1 MAETTQVDPMEAL
14 AKIMAQMN
22 EQQGANFLEAI
33 KELKKPTEREQRKL
47 DEEDAK
53 IARAQKERL
62 EMGRAEVHRKEMN
75 ARSCGGHVRVHP
87 GTGVTRHL
95 WRAQVHMPAGREPY
109 IMPTCMNCQTQVG
122 PIPASMEMIRNGV
135 SLENYPAL
143 TEEALRKWAEQYKA

>member
-1 MAETTQVDPMEAL
+1 MAEQTVDPMEAL
-14 AKIMAQMN
+14 KVILAQLT
-22 EQQGANFLEAI
+22 ANQTTQMMDFA
-33 KELKKPTEREQRKL
+33 KELKKPSEREQRNL

-62 EMGRAEVHRKEMN
+62 EMGRAEVQRKEMN

-95 WRAQVHMPAGREPY
+95 WRAQVHAPDGRQPY
-109 IMPTCMNCQTQVG
+109 IMPTCQNCQTQVG